1 MLTGSQL
8 IQSKAT
14 GIIHPAKV
22 ASVGTVAKGIHIR
35 EEKRPALRK
44 ESLAVGVANKTILK
58 LYADP
63 KILTREMI
71 PKLENGTFKT

>member
-14 GIIHPAKV
+14 RIIHPAKV
-22 ASVGTVAKGIHIR
+22 ASFGTVAKGIHIR